1 MLNVENT
8 VGTGKWWGGQER
20 RKHRGYLA
28 SLSRAHSPQRP
39 CVGDAGSLVPTS
51 LTPYPPCPEA
61 IVLTLSNPS
70 CWRLCPGTHKVA
82 LLGEC

>member
-8 VGTGKWWGGQER
+8 VGMGKVVGWPEE
-20 RKHRGYLA
+20 KET
-28 SLSRAHSPQRP
+28 QRVPGFPEPGAQP

-51 LTPYPPCPEA
+51 LTPHPPGPEA

-70 CWRLCPGTHKVA
+70 CWRLCPGTHQVA